1 VVRQAPLIFEVLG
14 SNNQGLYFLTIKT
27 TNAVGQADMWAQLDM
42 WVQGDICAEFKIEL
56 DFDFEQDLK

>member
-27 TNAVGQADMWAQLDM
+27 TNAVGQADMW
-42 WVQGDICAEFKIEL
+42 VQGDICAEFKIEL